1 MKLFEK
7 PVIEVVAF
15 ACKDVITTS
24 DLDVDDEGYNNEVV
38 KP

>member
-1 MKLFEK
+1 MKLFKK

-15 ACKDVITTS
+15 ACKDVVTTS
-24 DLDVDDEGYNNEVV
+24 GLDIDDEGFDNEVV